1 MKKSIAII
9 FGGCS
14 SEYPVSLHSSYSV
27 IKNLDDD
34 KYEKHLIGITEDG
47 CWYYFDDDI
56 DKINDDTWQNG
67 NVKKAFISPDRN
79 DSGLWI
85 VDENKFIHLDAVFPV
100 LHGKNGEDGSI
111 QGLLQLAG
119 IPIVGCGMEASVL
132 CMDKYIAHR
141 IANDV
146 GIKTPKNIMIH
157 EWDNPLEMEDDIL
170 KLGLPLFVKPIKA
183 GSSLGMTK
191 VHEEK
196 NLIPAIN
203 EAFKFDNQVICE
215 ENVEGFEVG
224 CAVIGNDELSVSPVD
239 EIELFVDWFDYG
251 EKYSQLKSKIHLP
264 ARIED
269 GLAREVQ
276 NTALKV
282 YRALCCEGYARVD
295 IFIRNLKQSSGTV
308 GSGNNQ
314 NVNYEILFNEINTI
328 PGLTDV
334 SRFPKMAEAMGIEYS
349 NLLDKLIELAK

>member
-1 MKKSIAII
+1 MKKSVAII

-27 IKNLDDD
+27 IKNLDEN
-34 KYEKHLIGITEDG
+34 KYEKHLVGITEDG
-47 CWYYFDDDI
+47 CWYYFYDDI
-56 DKINDDTWQNG
+56 KKINDDTWQNG
-67 NVKKAFISPDRN
+67 NVKKAFISPDRKAG
-79 DSGLWI
+79 GLWI
-85 VDENKFIHLDAVFPV
+85 AEENKFIKLDVVFPV

-119 IPIVGCGMEASVL
+119 IPVVGCGMEASVL

-146 GIKTPKNIMIH
+146 GVKTPKNIMIH
-157 EWDNPLEMEDDIL
+157 EWDNPMEMKEEIL

-196 NLIPAIN
+196 DLIPAIE

-224 CAVIGNDELSVSPVD
+224 CAVIGNKNLSVSPVD

-269 GLAREVQ
+269 KLAKEVQ

-295 IFIRNLKQSSGTV
+295 IFIRTSKQDCNDLGKDESK
-308 GSGNNQ
+308 NPMQ
-314 NVNYEILFNEINTI
+314 EILFNEINTI

-334 SRFPKMAEAMGIEYS
+334 SRFPKMAEAMGITYS
-349 NLLDKLIELAK
+349 DLLDKLIDLAR